1 MKHTYSINE
10 RVVRICCGI
19 VFTLFAA
26 VFMFL
31 SVCSLLGTCV
41 IDPNEYLKEHILF
54 LRDSVWLNLIVL
66 VALFA
71 ISAFILFRLG
81 GRIRDKHLRAAKI
94 VLACWVFV
102 LALSWS
108 LSVKTVPT
116 ADSKYIL
123 EAASQAA
130 NGDFSFFSGKLR
142 YFQMFPYQLG
152 MVGVYELFYRVFG
165 SSAETAMYALN
176 AFSLAAA
183 YLAIAQITQDV
194 FHDSRVTMLTIVFLG
209 LCLQAVLFSSF
220 LYGNLPGFA
229 AMVWAFALLIR
240 FLQTGRKRNIL
251 PIALLCALAVT
262 TKQNNWIGV
271 IAICIVLLLS
281 LIKQFKFVKLLCA
294 LAVAAAALL
303 LTGGIRYSYEQRANV
318 DLGNGT
324 PQAAWLV
331 MGLSDSTRA
340 PGWYNGYTYTVLKK
354 ANWDTERARA
364 QIKQDLASRINALE
378 SDKTYAANFFC
389 QKVLSQ
395 WNEPSFESIWSS
407 KARKHETA
415 LPAFAE
421 NIYSGPLGG
430 ALDFGFEHGVQYVY
444 ALCALAPAFT
454 LIKRRNRSLYH
465 ALEASAERSTDI
477 VCAALLPVFVLG
489 GFLYHLLFEAK
500 SYYALT
506 YFVLLL
512 PYAAFVL
519 VSASD
524 WLGLCISS
532 KNQKKN
538 IINLCP
544 TPGWSHKNPCIM
556 RVVVIYLLPLT
567 SFLLGLRGRATRP

>member
-1 MKHTYSINE
+1 MKHAYSINE
-10 RVVRICCGI
+10 QVVRICCGI
-19 VFTLFAA
+19 VFALFAA

-31 SVCSLLGTCV
+31 SLCSLLGTCV
-41 IDPNEYLKEHILF
+41 IDPKEYLKEHILF
-54 LRDSVWLNLIVL
+54 LQDKVWLNLIVL
-66 VALFA
+66 IALFA
-71 ISAFILFRLG
+71 ISAFVLFRFG

-94 VLACWVFV
+94 VLACWVFI
-102 LALSWS
+102 LSLSWS

-152 MVGVYELFYRVFG
+152 MVGVYEIFYRVFG

-183 YLAIAQITQDV
+183 YLAIAQITQAV
-194 FHDSRVTMLTIVFLG
+194 FGDRRVTMLAIVFLG
-209 LCLQAVLFSSF
+209 LCLQPILFSSF
-220 LYGNLPGFA
+220 LYGNLPGLA
-229 AMVWAFALLIR
+229 GMAWAFALLIR

-262 TKQNNWIGV
+262 AKQNNWIGV

-281 LIKQFKFVKLLCA
+281 LIKQFKFVKLFCA
-294 LAVAAAALL
+294 LSVIAAALL

-318 DLGNGT
+318 DLGDGT

-354 ANWDTERARA
+354 ANWDTESARK
-364 QIKQDLASRINALE
+364 QIRQDLASRINALE
-378 SDKTYAANFFC
+378 SDKTYAANFFY

-421 NIYSGPLGG
+421 NIYSGPLSG
-430 ALDFGFEHGVQYVY
+430 ALSFGFEHGVQLVY
-444 ALCALAPAFT
+444 TLSVFAFPLALVRRRSRTKFVSADAVSVSAVDPA
-454 LIKRRNRSLYH
+454 
-465 ALEASAERSTDI
+465 
-477 VCAALLPVFVLG
+477 CAALLPVFVLG

-512 PYAAFVL
+512 PYAAFGF

-532 KNQKKN
+532 KKQTKN
-538 IINLCP
+538 TN
-544 TPGWSHKNPCIM
+544 K
-556 RVVVIYLLPLT
+556 PLRN
-567 SFLLGLRGRATRP
+567 SGMES

>member
-1 MKHTYSINE
+1 MKHAYSINE

-19 VFTLFAA
+19 VFALFAA

-41 IDPNEYLKEHILF
+41 IDPKEYLKEHILF
-54 LRDSVWLNLIVL
+54 LQDKVWLNLIVL
-66 VALFA
+66 IALFA
-71 ISAFILFRLG
+71 ISAFVLFRFG
-81 GRIRDKHLRAAKI
+81 GHIRDKHLRAAKI
-94 VLACWVFV
+94 VLACWVFI
-102 LALSWS
+102 LSLSWS

-152 MVGVYELFYRVFG
+152 MVGIYEIFYRVFG

-183 YLAIAQITQDV
+183 YLAIAQITQAV
-194 FHDSRVTMLTIVFLG
+194 FGDRRVTMLAIVFLG
-209 LCLQAVLFSSF
+209 LCLQPILFSSF

-229 AMVWAFALLIR
+229 AMAWAFALLIR

-262 TKQNNWIGV
+262 AKQNNWIGV

-281 LIKQFKFVKLLCA
+281 LINQFKFVKLLCA
-294 LAVAAAALL
+294 LSVIAAALL
-303 LTGGIRYSYEQRANV
+303 LTSGIRYSYEKRANV
-318 DLGNGT
+318 DLGDGT
-324 PQAAWLV
+324 PQTAWLV

-354 ANWDTERARA
+354 ANWDTESARE
-364 QIKQDLASRINALE
+364 QIRQDLASRINALE
-378 SDKTYAANFFC
+378 SDKTYAANFFY

-415 LPAFAE
+415 LSTIAVSVYEGA
-421 NIYSGPLGG
+421 SGK
-430 ALDFGFEHGVQYVY
+430 ALDFGFEHGVQLVY
-444 ALCALAPAFT
+444 TLSVFAFPLALV
-454 LIKRRNRSLYH
+454 KRRSRTKFG
-465 ALEASAERSTDI
+465 SANVVSGSPVDPA
-477 VCAALLPVFVLG
+477 CAALLPVFVLG

-506 YFVLLL
+506 YFILLL
-512 PYAAFVL
+512 PYAAFGL
-519 VSASD
+519 VSASN

-532 KNQKKN
+532 KKQTKN
-538 IINLCP
+538 TN
-544 TPGWSHKNPCIM
+544 K
-556 RVVVIYLLPLT
+556 PLRN
-567 SFLLGLRGRATRP
+567 SGMES